1 MAYTN
6 ITVNGLKMP
15 IEEKSTIKDL
25 IEKFFDLRCEFLVSR
40 NAKSIPTHRYNT
52 CKIKENDILQ
62 VITYSKFCP
71 KIHKRTIFKGVNEIG
86 ANEFD
91 INEKG
96 EKE

>member
-25 IEKFFDLRCEFLVSR
+25 IEKFFDLRCEFLISR
-40 NAKSIPTHRYNT
+40 NSKPIAPHRYQV

-62 VITYSKFCP
+62 VITYSKTCYRL
-71 KIHKRTIFKGVNEIG
+71 HKRTIFKPGQENNE
-86 ANEFD
+86 
-91 INEKG
+91 
-96 EKE
+96 